1 MTRPAARA
9 CALLALLLAAA
20 PVFAQPAPTDPPAG
34 LRPGDREAMRM
45 MMRTDEQLKAMIEA
59 EGFTA
64 VTITDTGPRGVEL
77 TARDADGRLVEF
89 EVARFGMIVEAEVKE
104 GGPAVNADLMRLLP
118 LPVREA
124 ARNAG
129 IADLREIDRSRRGFE
144 LEGLDAQGRPV
155 VLRYEMPAPTE
166 RAIRAEHGRRWG
178 DDGPERR
185 RADPA
190 AVKRAVEA
198 AGYKVRGDIEFRR
211 AHAAVIAANPEGEV
225 VELHIE
231 PGGEIVREQRRLD
244 LD

>member
-1 MTRPAARA
+1 MD
-9 CALLALLLAAA
+9 L
-20 PVFAQPAPTDPPAG
+20 PAG
-34 LRPGDREAMRM
+34 LRPGDREAMRAM
-45 MMRTDEQLKAMIEA
+45 VRTDEQLKAMIEA

-64 VTITDTGPRGVEL
+64 VTVTDTGRRGVDI

-104 GGPAVNADLMRLLP
+104 GGRAVNADLMRLLP
-118 LPVREA
+118 VTVREA

-129 IADLREIDRSRRGFE
+129 IVDLREIDRSRRGFD
-144 LEGLDAQGRPV
+144 LEGLDAQGRTV
-155 VLRYEMPAPTE
+155 ELRYGMAPGGTPGAVKVE
-166 RAIRAEHGRRWG
+166 RDGERRWG
-178 DDGPERR
+178 GDGPRWGR
-185 RADPA
+185 SDPA

-198 AGYKVRGDIEFRR
+198 AGYTVRGDIEFRR

>member
-9 CALLALLLAAA
+9 SALLALLLAAA
-20 PVFAQPAPTDPPAG
+20 SAFAQPAPTDLPAG
-34 LRPGDREAMRM
+34 LHPGDREAMVRLM
-45 MMRTDEQLKAMIEA
+45 QTDEQLAAMIA
-59 EGFTA
+59 SLGFTDVK
-64 VTITDTGPRGVEL
+64 VTETGRRGVEI
-77 TARDADGRLVEF
+77 TARDADGRRVEF

-104 GGPAVNADLMRLLP
+104 GGAAVKADLMRLLP
-118 LPVREA
+118 PPVSEA
-124 ARNAG
+124 ARQAG
-129 IADLREIDRSRRGFE
+129 IVDLREIDRSRRGFE
-144 LEGLDAQGRPV
+144 LEGRDAQGRDV
-155 VLRYEMPAPTE
+155 ELRYEMPAPME
-166 RAIRAEHGRRWG
+166 RAIRAEQGRRWG

-185 RADPA
+185 RPDPA

>member
-1 MTRPAARA
+1 
-9 CALLALLLAAA
+9 
-20 PVFAQPAPTDPPAG
+20 VD
-34 LRPGDREAMRM
+34 
-45 MMRTDEQLKAMIEA
+45 I
-59 EGFTA
+59 
-64 VTITDTGPRGVEL
+64 

-104 GGPAVNADLMRLLP
+104 GGRAVNADLMRLLP
-118 LPVREA
+118 VTVREA

-129 IADLREIDRSRRGFE
+129 IVDLREIDRSRRGFE
-144 LEGLDAQGRPV
+144 LEGLDAQGRTV
-155 VLRYEMPAPTE
+155 ELRYEMAPGGTPGAVKVE
-166 RAIRAEHGRRWG
+166 RDGERRWG
-178 DDGPERR
+178 GDGPRWGGDGPR
-185 RADPA
+185 WGRSDPA

-198 AGYKVRGDIEFRR
+198 AGYTVRGDIEFRR